1 MEHGPRVNSIES
13 IVEQFGP
20 SLWRIAGSFELDAT
34 LREDLVQDMLVA
46 IWRALPRLDD
56 PARLKHY
63 VLRIARN
70 RAVSHVAR
78 QTRRLDRASIGDEP
92 DESTSGPYEQAEQR
106 DRQERLLAA
115 VQSLPL
121 GQREVITL
129 FLEGLSHAEIA
140 EILDVSENNVAVRVN
155 RARTRLTERL
165 S

>member
-1 MEHGPRVNSIES
+1 MQSIES

-20 SLWRIAGSFELDAT
+20 TLWRLASSFELDTA

-56 PARLKHY
+56 PTRLKPY

-78 QTRRLDRASIGDEP
+78 QARRLDKTPIDREP
-92 DESTSGPYEQAEQR
+92 DDTGTGPYEQAER
-106 DRQERLLAA
+106 NDRQQRLFAA

-121 GQREVITL
+121 NQREAITL
-129 FLEGLSHAEIA
+129 FFEGLSHAEIA
-140 EILDVSENNVAVRVN
+140 EVLEVSENNVAVRIN